1 MEETNNTP
9 QYPSMNFWQRLLF
22 GGAFTALTVILILV
36 SHLQM
41 CGPLFVIGLITV
53 ECVALHEYFAL
64 CSKKGFFPAKTILV
78 WFSAMYVALYYAAI
92 QHPQLVHIPRLA
104 VYFAALLIPLYL
116 FNRVEGAIANLATTL
131 FGFAYII
138 FPLSFIVDINFL
150 VRLPDGIHTSF
161 WLAWLLAVTKGAD
174 IFAYIGGKL
183 IGRTPLSQSV
193 SPKKTI
199 EGAVIGIISAAAI
212 GFLVPKLWPQDVPMA
227 LATEKWILMGAIFG
241 LVGMMGDLTESLLKR
256 DARVK
261 DSNTIPG
268 LGGVL
273 DVIDS
278 LVFSTPLLYVYL
290 KVMGQLIEQ

>member
-9 QYPSMNFWQRLLF
+9 QYPSMNFWQRLVF
-22 GGAFTALTVILILV
+22 GGAFTALTVILVMV

-41 CGPLFVIGLITV
+41 CGPLFVIGLILI

-64 CSKKGFFPAKTILV
+64 CGTKGYFPAKSTLV
-78 WFSAMYVALYYAAI
+78 WFSAMYVGLYYAAV
-92 QHPQLVHIPRLA
+92 QHPQLVHLPRLA
-104 VYFAALLIPLYL
+104 IYLAALIIPFY
-116 FNRVEGAIANLATTL
+116 FFKRVDGAIANLATTF

-138 FPLSFIVDINFL
+138 FPLTFIIDINFL
-150 VRLPDGIHTSF
+150 VRLSDGCHTSF
-161 WLAWLLAVTKGAD
+161 WLAWLLAVTKGSD

-183 IGRTPLSQSV
+183 LGRTPLSQSV

-199 EGAVIGIISAAAI
+199 EGALIGILCGAAI
-212 GFLVPKLWPQDVPMA
+212 GFLVPRFWPQDVPMP
-227 LATEKWILMGAIFG
+227 LATEKWILMGAIFS
-241 LVGMMGDLTESLLKR
+241 LIGMMGDLTESLLKR
-256 DARVK
+256 DAKVK
-261 DSNTIPG
+261 DSNIIPG

-273 DVIDS
+273 DVVDS